1 MYYELYLDVFFL
13 TNLWMDYLILV
24 LTNRL
29 LKKPPGRIR
38 CFLGG
43 TAGAFGVC
51 LLVVLPVPKNIGI
64 LLPAYVVT
72 STWMVKIGC
81 KIKDIRDWIRCIVIL
96 YLVTFL
102 WGGMFFALYQTPA
115 ALHLRTFLFL
125 STISYEVLG
134 LGFRLYRRLTRHRD
148 HTCDV
153 TLYVND
159 KSKKV
164 RGLYDTGNSLVD
176 TLTGKPV
183 SVIDAAY
190 VESLFSTPPEY
201 NEALKP
207 HYIPYHAIGTEHGV
221 LLVITFES
229 MVIDRMGELH
239 VIPQPVLALSQ
250 GNVSFTQH
258 YQLILN
264 PNLIDS

>member
-1 MYYELYLDVFFL
+1 MYYELYLDVLFF

-29 LKKPPGRIR
+29 LKKTPNRIR

-43 TAGAFGVC
+43 AAGALGVC
-51 LLVVLPVPKNIGI
+51 LLLILPVRKSIAI

-81 KIKDIRDWIRCIVIL
+81 KIKDIRDWIRCTVTL

-125 STISYEVLG
+125 STISYEVLS
-134 LGFRLYRRLTRHRD
+134 LAFWFYRRQARHRD
-148 HTCDV
+148 HYCDV
-153 TLYVND
+153 TLHVND

-183 SVIDAAY
+183 SVIDAACL
-190 VESLFSTPPEY
+190 ESLFFTPPEY

-221 LLVITFES
+221 LLTITIES
-229 MVIDRMGELH
+229 MVIDRHGEMQ